1 MVLDGHILDGM
12 MNRGSAWLSLVC
24 TFHNPQGIDST
35 VTTKLAVTVSIV
47 APVGL
52 INLIAGLFDDVLYPP
67 LQFQGLE
74 SKK

>member
-1 MVLDGHILDGM
+1 MVLDGM
-12 MNRGSAWLSLVC
+12 MNRGLGWLSPVR
-24 TFHNPQGIDST
+24 TFHSPQGIDST
-35 VTTKLAVTVSIV
+35 VTIKLAVTVGIV

-52 INLIAGLFDDVLYPP
+52 INLIAGLFDDVLYLP